1 MPSSACRC
9 PATGCSRTSTGIEG
23 RWRAWMR
30 GARSPARRCRGSTR
44 SRCAVGAS
52 WTSPCARRTSASASA
67 SRSSRSRA
75 PTARRCFIRPRTRS
89 YAPATGCASSACSSR
104 STRSW
109 PGPRCSSAEQGALT
123 RRKTVRDV
131 RLRTRLSTG
140 RSQHVWK
147 NRRAIAR
154 GILPR
159 MSHMNVV
166 GLLPSE
172 LEDLA
177 VELGASRYRGRQ
189 LATWIY
195 RKGEVDLA
203 AMSDLPKD
211 FRARLAE
218 RAAVEVPEPER
229 VTASQ
234 DGSRKLVF
242 RLGDA
247 SRISSVLMPDDDR
260 LTLCVSTQVGCGF
273 EGRFCLTG
281 VMGFARNLSA
291 SEIVGQVLAANRL
304 LEGGQRVTHIVF
316 MGMGEPLANYAAL
329 VQALRILT
337 DAKLGLGYSP
347 RRITVSTVGLVPG
360 IEKLGREDLK
370 VNLAISLHAATDE
383 VRERLMPVNRSFD
396 LAALMG
402 AVKRYP
408 LASRQRVFFEYVM
421 LEDVNDT
428 MDDAHR
434 LE

>member
-1 MPSSACRC
+1 M
-9 PATGCSRTSTGIEG
+9 SR
-23 RWRAWMR
+23 
-30 GARSPARRCRGSTR
+30 
-44 SRCAVGAS
+44 
-52 WTSPCARRTSASASA
+52 
-67 SRSSRSRA
+67 
-75 PTARRCFIRPRTRS
+75 
-89 YAPATGCASSACSSR
+89 
-104 STRSW
+104 
-109 PGPRCSSAEQGALT
+109 
-123 RRKTVRDV
+123 
-131 RLRTRLSTG
+131 
-140 RSQHVWK
+140 
-147 NRRAIAR
+147 
-154 GILPR
+154 
-159 MSHMNVV
+159 MNVV

-273 EGRFCLTG
+273 ECRFCLTG

-347 RRITVSTVGLVPG
+347 RRITVSTVGLVTG
-360 IEKLGREDLK
+360 IEKLGRENLS
-370 VNLAISLHAATDE
+370 VNLAISLQSASDE
-383 VRERLMPVNRSFD
+383 VRSRLMPVNRAWN
-396 LAALMG
+396 LEALMA
-402 AVKRYP
+402 AVRRYP
-408 LASRQRVFFEYVM
+408 LAPRQRVFFEYV
-421 LEDVNDT
+421 LLDGVNDAPE
-428 MDDAHR
+428 DAQR
-434 LE
+434 LARLLRNVPAKVNLIPFNDWPASDFRRPPLARILAFQSLLLDAGITTTVRWSKGEDIGAACGQLKEAVA